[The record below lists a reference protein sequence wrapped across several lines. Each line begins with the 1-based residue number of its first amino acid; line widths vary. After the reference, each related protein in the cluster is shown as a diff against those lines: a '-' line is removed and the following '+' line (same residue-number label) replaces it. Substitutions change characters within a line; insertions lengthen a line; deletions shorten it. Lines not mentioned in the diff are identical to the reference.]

1 MQWVSNRNTLLCLL
15 LLSWVI
21 NYCALVSFNPCPD
34 EKRNVQ
40 PSFSPRLMFRLAP
53 SFEGFVASLK
63 NLQYN
68 FPKMRGGGS
77 KAVWNFSENS
87 SILEGKGVPYSGRAL
102 VKTLPWGNPWAM
114 KALQYSFGAQREW
127 KASCR
132 APRRKAR
139 VNTLPW
145 GDEGVRCKL
154 AALIRRPARGCDIE
168 LSASSSHLLKMCHV
182 IHNSTHT
189 HVTWQ
194 TPPLDFQVIF
204 RSQNVAFIRLV
215 YFADTEIWY

>member
-68 FPKMRGGGS
+68 FPKMRGGGQRLFGTFS
-77 KAVWNFSENS
+77 KTHPFWWRHPFLTLENKIASWHHQIRSHSGDKRCFPSWISFVICVTNGNPLTLLLVYTPILLPYLRWSNLYVILLVSWFWIGIHGSATATSDPSENGS
-87 SILEGKGVPYSGRAL
+87 P
-102 VKTLPWGNPWAM
+102 
-114 KALQYSFGAQREW
+114 
-127 KASCR
+127 
-132 APRRKAR
+132 
-139 VNTLPW
+139 
-145 GDEGVRCKL
+145 
-154 AALIRRPARGCDIE
+154 
-168 LSASSSHLLKMCHV
+168 
-182 IHNSTHT
+182 
-189 HVTWQ
+189 
-194 TPPLDFQVIF
+194 F
-204 RSQNVAFIRLV
+204 RWRSKH
-215 YFADTEIWY
+215 

>member
-87 SILEGKGVPYSGRAL
+87 SILEGEGVPKSIYRQFWKITISISE
-102 VKTLPWGNPWAM
+102 NIDI
-114 KALQYSFGAQREW
+114 AQ
-127 KASCR
+127 K
-132 APRRKAR
+132 
-139 VNTLPW
+139 V
-145 GDEGVRCKL
+145 
-154 AALIRRPARGCDIE
+154 
-168 LSASSSHLLKMCHV
+168 
-182 IHNSTHT
+182 
-189 HVTWQ
+189 
-194 TPPLDFQVIF
+194 F
-204 RSQNVAFIRLV
+204 RIYR
-215 YFADTEIWY
+215 YC

>member
-68 FPKMRGGGS
+68 FPKMRGRGGV
-77 KAVWNFSENS
+77 KGC
-87 SILEGKGVPYSGRAL
+87 LELFRKFIYFGR
-102 VKTLPWGNPWAM
+102 G
-114 KALQYSFGAQREW
+114 
-127 KASCR
+127 
-132 APRRKAR
+132 
-139 VNTLPW
+139 
-145 GDEGVRCKL
+145 
-154 AALIRRPARGCDIE
+154 RRPLCGSHRFLTMENMTKNYCKAGGTESRLRTETIKLLVFS
-168 LSASSSHLLKMCHV
+168 LSDGMIWSGLV
-182 IHNSTHT
+182 W
-189 HVTWQ
+189 WQ
-194 TPPLDFQVIF
+194 
-204 RSQNVAFIRLV
+204 R
-215 YFADTEIWY
+215 